1 MGTEGRCRAFQVMQ
15 QKIPTLERAFQLA
28 RNRSCRTIEE
38 LRKALRHEGYS
49 TEQITGR
56 ALSKQLR
63 ELMTR
68 DDEKAPGPRP
78 LK

>member
-1 MGTEGRCRAFQVMQ
+1 MGTEGRCRAFLVMQ

-63 ELMTR
+63 DLMTGVG
-68 DDEKAPGPRP
+68 EKGPGPRC
-78 LK
+78 